1 METGNALLVFMLLLS
16 TGCGLVATRPKLEMT
31 LAATAFL
38 AAKKANAHT
47 LAADQYRQA
56 EFYYLKAK
64 AFYKKKFFSKAKQFA
79 LRSKEFA
86 ERAEYNALRR
96 ATLEKY

>member
-1 METGNALLVFMLLLS
+1 MGSGNVLIIFLLLLS

-38 AAKKANAHT
+38 AARKANAHT
-47 LAADQYRQA
+47 LASDQYRRA

-64 AFYKKKFFSKAKQFA
+64 AFYRKKFFSKAKQFA
-79 LRSKEFA
+79 VLSREFA
-86 ERAEYNALRR
+86 EKAEYNALRR